1 MVTSCFS
8 EDNPVLDP
16 TTKAVISYSGNHTLA
31 PSDVS
36 VDWKDAQPVHCIDLD
51 DSLLVPALP
60 KLPPG
65 ATKMWRL
72 DYSFGIG
79 AYQLDRAKFNGT
91 TWSPLANTTTLIKA
105 VDGLKGETAAG
116 AASTNTSSTWAVE
129 GPVGSFGSDQFV
141 VGVSSGGD
149 KEVDVVDILLYSLDE
164 GSHPF
169 HLHGHNFVRP
179 PLAFSPSFFTFPLF
193 LYFKHARLLLALTA
207 HKQQTVDLTERRRI
221 LQLDQL
227 PRQHLPG
234 GVARQRPR
242 TRPRHLHPAAV
253 FVDAD
258 PFRGR
263 QPRAVGLPLP
273 HRVAHGGWSNDAVY
287 EPRRCAQDGGGSG
300 GCEGV
305 V

>member
-8 EDNPVLDP
+8 EDNPVLDS
-16 TTKAVISYSGNHTLA
+16 TTKAVISYSGNRTLA
-31 PSDVS
+31 PSDAS

-141 VGVSSGGD
+141 VGVSN

-179 PLAFSPSFFTFPLF
+179 PLAFSPPFFTFPLF
-193 LYFKHARLLLALTA
+193 LHFKHARLLISTNRATNN
-207 HKQQTVDLTERRRI
+207 TVDLAARRGI

-227 PRQHLPG
+227 LR
-234 GVARQRPR
+234 
-242 TRPRHLHPAAV
+242 
-253 FVDAD
+253 
-258 PFRGR
+258 
-263 QPRAVGLPLP
+263 
-273 HRVAHGGWSNDAVY
+273 
-287 EPRRCAQDGGGSG
+287 
-300 GCEGV
+300 
-305 V
+305 